1 MAMTIR
7 VRSVSIIVFLTVV
20 LTAFSVP
27 AIRGAAANSD
37 TWTVL
42 VYLDG
47 DNNLDPDS
55 VSDVAEMQMV
65 GSTDKVSVLVLWDR
79 YSEPAYLYEVTKGG
93 VTPVGVDD
101 FLVDGE
107 KAYGQEVSMADWR
120 VLKAFVDYGRA
131 NYPADHFMLD
141 LWDHG
146 NAFGYTCWD
155 DHAAPEWQTPAR
167 AISLDGVGTALEG
180 FGNLDILTYD
190 GCTIGMV
197 EIAYNLTLI
206 PSEMGV
212 SIGYLVASEEY
223 IPNSGYAYNQVL
235 EQMNTMD
242 DRSAGAV
249 ARMLADEYAECYSPK
264 GQAKG
269 SSTVGLS
276 VIDISKIGAI
286 AAPLKALTDVLNSGL
301 SEDFRAYKDLISAAR
316 GEANLGWS
324 LNGWDKRIDMG
335 TFLLTLS
342 ELSQDQELKTL
353 AEAAFDALTAAVY
366 VANTPALQSQSA
378 FGLGVWFPTSYRSLG
393 NANNGG
399 FWTLSEYS
407 LVFAFSEDAGWMDLL
422 YAYWGRAPSA

>member
-1 MAMTIR
+1 MTARI
-7 VRSVSIIVFLTVV
+7 RSVSIVVFLSVI
-20 LTAFSVP
+20 LTAFAVP
-27 AIRGAAANSD
+27 VFRGSAAVSD

-55 VSDVAEMQMV
+55 VNDVAEMQVV
-65 GSTDKVSVLVLWDR
+65 GSTDKVTVLVLWDR
-79 YSEPAYLYEVTKGG
+79 YSEPAYLYKVTKGG
-93 VTPVGVDD
+93 VEPVGVDD
-101 FLVDGE
+101 FLVDGK
-107 KAYGQEVSMADWR
+107 KAYGQEVSMADWH
-120 VLKAFVDYGRA
+120 VLEAFVDYGKA

-167 AISLDGVGTALEG
+167 AISLNEVGTALEG

-206 PSEMGV
+206 PSEMGIN
-212 SIGYLVASEEY
+212 IGYLVASEEY
-223 IPNSGYAYNQVL
+223 IPNNGYAYDQVL
-235 EQMNTMD
+235 GQMNTMED
-242 DRSAGAV
+242 VSAGAV
-249 ARMLADEYAECYSPK
+249 ARMLADEYAETYSPH

-276 VIDISKIGAI
+276 VIDLSKIGAI
-286 AAPLKALTDVLNSGL
+286 AAPMKSLAAVLETGL
-301 SEDFRAYKDLISAAR
+301 SNDYDAYKKLISAAR

-324 LNGWDKRIDMG
+324 LNGWDQRIDLG

-342 ELSQDQELKTL
+342 ELAEDQEVKTL
-353 AEAAFDALTAAVY
+353 AKTAFDLLTAAVY
-366 VANTPALQSQSA
+366 VANTPALQDQSA
-378 FGLGVWFPTSYRSLG
+378 YGLGVWFPASYRSLG
-393 NANNGG
+393 NANVGG
-399 FWTLSEYS
+399 VSMLSKYS
-407 LVFAFSEDAGWMDLL
+407 LVFAFTEDGGWIDLL
-422 YAYWGRAPSA
+422 YAYWGRVPSV

>member
-1 MAMTIR
+1 MNARI
-7 VRSVSIIVFLTVV
+7 RSVSIAVFLSVI
-20 LTAFSVP
+20 LTAFAVP
-27 AIRGAAANSD
+27 AIRGSAIGD

-55 VSDVAEMQMV
+55 VNDIAEMQMV
-65 GSTDKVSVLVLWDR
+65 GSTDKVKVLVLWDR
-79 YSEPAYLYEVTKGG
+79 YDEPAYLYEVTGSDEKLK
-93 VTPVGVDD
+93 PVGVAD
-101 FLVDGE
+101 FLVNGM
-107 KAYGQEVSMADWR
+107 KAWGQEVSMADWH
-120 VLKAFVDYGRA
+120 VLEAFVDYGKA

-155 DHAAPEWQTPAR
+155 DHADLEWKTPAR
-167 AISLDGVGTALEG
+167 AISLAEVGKALEG

-206 PSEMGV
+206 PAEMDV
-212 SIGYLVASEEY
+212 KIGYLVASEEY
-223 IPNSGYAYNQVL
+223 IPNSGYAYDQVL
-235 EQMNTMD
+235 GQMNSMKDT
-242 DRSAGAV
+242 SAGAV
-249 ARMLADEYAECYSPK
+249 ARMLADEYAKCYSPK

-276 VIDISKIGAI
+276 VIDLSKIGAV
-286 AAPLKALTDVLNSGL
+286 AAPLKALTAVLQKGL
-301 SEDFRAYKDLISAAR
+301 SNDFAGYKGLISAAR
-316 GEANLGWS
+316 GKANLGWS
-324 LNGWDKRIDMG
+324 LNGWDKRVDMG

-342 ELSQDQELKTL
+342 KLAQDQEVKTL
-353 AEAAFDALTAAVY
+353 AKTAFDALTAAVY

-378 FGLGVWFPTSYRSLG
+378 YGLGVWFPTSYRSLG

-399 FWTLSEYS
+399 FGTLSMYS
-407 LVFAFSEDAGWMDLL
+407 LVFAFSEDVGWMKLL
-422 YAYWGRAPSA
+422 YAYWGRSPTA